1 LAENKNL
8 ESFFSPEDR
17 KKEKKKKIT
26 KDIDEVRKTNKSY
39 ANSYDSKVEWNKKKD
54 DWEEKKYAKEKP
66 SEERPFVNG
75 NFHHQKHRLLD
86 LRWGSTFVYK
96 TKGKF
101 YGHGDMAHC
110 DEGDIKWNMVRMR
123 EIMILLSLKSP
134 KSKITAIW
142 KAYDSDMGDHSG
154 EKHDLETILKE
165 AEQYGE
171 QVYEILEYSGSACDD
186 QVRVI
191 PENKIKEVMKY
202 TDCYPTP
209 DTFDDGI
216 IIS

>member
-1 LAENKNL
+1 MAWYILVENRKLL
-8 ESFFSPEDR
+8 EFCSADDR
-17 KKEKKKKIT
+17 KEVKKKEIT
-26 KDIDEVRKTNKSY
+26 KEMDEVKKKNKSY
-39 ANSYDSKVEWNKKKD
+39 ANSYDSKVEWNKEKD

-75 NFHHQKHRLLD
+75 NFHHAKHRILD
-86 LRWGSTFVYK
+86 LRWGSVYVYK

-110 DEGDIKWNMVRMR
+110 DDGDIKWNMVRLR
-123 EIMILLSLKSP
+123 EIMIKC
-134 KSKITAIW
+134 KITAIW
-142 KAYDSDMGDHSG
+142 KAYDSDMGDHTN

-186 QVRVI
+186 QVRII
-191 PENKIKEVMKY
+191 PENKIKEVKKY
-202 TDCYPTP
+202 TDTYPTP
-209 DTFDDGI
+209 ASYDDGI